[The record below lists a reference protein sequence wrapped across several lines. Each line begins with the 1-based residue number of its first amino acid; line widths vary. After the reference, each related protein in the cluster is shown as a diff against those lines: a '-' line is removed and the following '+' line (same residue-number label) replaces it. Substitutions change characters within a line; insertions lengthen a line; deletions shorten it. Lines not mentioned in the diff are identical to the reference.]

1 MSRVQRPRITLAAVG
16 VAVLLIGC
24 GSDDDTGTASSSK
37 DPTTS
42 ATQTAASDAVSRLEG
57 TWQTGP
63 ISPRD
68 VDATLHRDGLA
79 KWIERFRSVTPIA
92 ARTTLIL
99 DLHNGEWDL
108 YGKPK
113 SGPREEIDYDA
124 EYVVKGDRVEKI
136 HATGVTT
143 YRWSV
148 DGDALALEWLSS
160 TEPPYKG
167 IPDEVFSRALYMT
180 QPFMRQN

>member
-1 MSRVQRPRITLAAVG
+1 MSRVYRPRVTLAAVG

-24 GSDDDTGTASSSK
+24 GSDDEKGTAATSK
-37 DPTTS
+37 DPTTT
-42 ATQTAASDAVSRLEG
+42 ATETAAAAAASPLEG
-57 TWQTGP
+57 TWQAGP
-63 ISPRD
+63 ISPHD
-68 VDATLHRDGLA
+68 VDATLRRDGLA
-79 KWIERFRSVTPIA
+79 KWIGRFRPVTPIA
-92 ARTTLIL
+92 ASTTLIL
-99 DLHNGEWDL
+99 DLHHGEWDL
-108 YGKPK
+108 YGKPR

-180 QPFMRQN
+180 QPFMQQN